1 MADAEKVDLYNPND
15 GLTGRDGGP
24 YLDLEEARLA
34 EERRAR
40 AEGRK
45 PDYSSVHGYAGMP
58 LVTAAQ
64 LVRDVSTLNVPSRDG
79 TPVLDEAASKFAAS
93 DNVLATAITSVKV
106 DTSTEP
112 PKEEKLKKDETAAS
126 PDGITP
132 APAAKAQA
140 KTTTEK
146 KGTVSSSRTA
156 SGFKK

>member
-1 MADAEKVDLYNPND
+1 MAEAKKKVDLYNPND

-45 PDYSSVHGYAGMP
+45 PDFDSVHGYAGLP
-58 LVTAAQ
+58 LVTAGQ

-79 TPVLDEAASKFAAS
+79 TPVLEDAAAKFASS
-93 DNVLATAITSVKV
+93 DNVSATPVASVEV
-106 DTSTEP
+106 DTSSEP
-112 PKEEKLKKDETAAS
+112 PKEEKLGKNETAAS

-132 APAAKAQA
+132 VKAAAAQA
-140 KTTTEK
+140 KTSKDSGVTATQ
-146 KGTVSSSRTA
+146 A

>member
-1 MADAEKVDLYNPND
+1 MADAKKVDLYNPND

-45 PDYSSVHGYAGMP
+45 PDFDTVHGYAGMP
-58 LVTAAQ
+58 LVTAGQ

-79 TPVLDEAASKFAAS
+79 TPVLEDAAAKFASS
-93 DNVLATAITSVKV
+93 DNVSATPITSVEV
-106 DTSTEP
+106 DTSTEA
-112 PKEEKLKKDETAAS
+112 PKPTKAEKDAPAS

-132 APAAKAQA
+132 GVAVKAQE
-140 KTTTEK
+140 KTTEEK
-146 KGTVSSSRTA
+146 KGTPSSSRTA